1 MVRPPLVQRTPI
13 NTHSDPLFLALPPL
27 LRRIYLNRGISQ
39 SNQLDKKLSSI
50 LAPAGLKGVEQAV
63 DILLAAFKARQ
74 KIIIVGDFDAD
85 GATSCALA
93 VLALRAMG
101 AADVDYLVPD
111 RFRFGYG
118 LTPAIVD
125 VAASQQPHLII
136 TVDNGISSLEGV
148 AAAQAAGIKVVIT
161 DHHLAGAEL
170 PNADAI
176 VNPNQPGC
184 DFESKNLAGVGVV
197 FYLMAALRARL
208 RLLNWFD
215 TENIT
220 PPNLADYLD
229 LVALGT
235 VADVVPLDKNNRVLV
250 FQGLKRIQAGRC
262 RPGISALLR
271 VAKREPAGIAA
282 ADLGFAVGPRLNA
295 AGRLDD
301 ISLGIECLLAEDE
314 SVALAL
320 AEELDTLNQE
330 RRQIENGMKE
340 EAILVLKKL
349 RIGENGRLP
358 WGVALYNTGWHQGVV
373 GILASRVKELH
384 NRPVVAFAPAS
395 AAFQNTEPDA
405 DGEIKGSAR
414 SVPGFHIRDALEAIA
429 TQNPDLIIKY
439 GGHAMAAGL
448 SIKHKDFKVFSAAFD
463 KQVRL
468 MLAESDLRGEILS
481 DGVLSASELSLE
493 WAETLRNEGPWG
505 QGFPEP
511 IFEGEFELLQQRIVG
526 EKHLK
531 LVLSRADSNCVV
543 DAIAFNVDLKV
554 WPTDYK
560 HALLAYRLD
569 VNEYRGKRSVQ
580 LMVVSIQAIDKRQ

>member
-13 NTHSDPLFLALPPL
+13 NAHSDPSFLALPSL

-39 SNQLDKKLSSI
+39 TNQLDKNLNSI

-63 DILLAAFKARQ
+63 DVLLVAFQNRH
-74 KIIIVGDFDAD
+74 KIMIVGDFDAD
-85 GATSCALA
+85 GATSCALT

-101 AADVDYLVPD
+101 ATDVDYLVPD

-125 VAASQQPHLII
+125 VAASQNPHLII
-136 TVDNGISSLEGV
+136 TVDNGISSIEGV

-170 PNADAI
+170 PDADAI

-184 DFESKNLAGVGVV
+184 DFESKNLAGVGVI

-208 RLLNWFD
+208 RLLNWFEA
-215 TENIT
+215 ENIA

-235 VADVVPLDKNNRVLV
+235 VADVVPLDKNNRILV

-314 SVALAL
+314 SVALVL

-340 EAILVLKKL
+340 EAVLVLKKL
-349 RIGENGRLP
+349 RIGESGRLP

-395 AAFQNTEPDA
+395 TSFQNIEPNA

-468 MLAESDLRGEILS
+468 MLTESDLRGEILS

-493 WAETLRNEGPWG
+493 WAEALRSEGPWG

-543 DAIAFNVDLKV
+543 DAIAFNVDLNV

-580 LMVVSIQAIDKRQ
+580 LVVVSIQAIDKHQ